1 MYGQCE
7 KTEGARLLETMRQ
20 ICTMTGCEDVEHATL
35 AYEMSLQKA
44 QNMKTEEQQS
54 PNRI

>member
-35 AYEMSLQKA
+35 DYEMSLQEA
-44 QNMKTEEQQS
+44 QNTKTEEQQS